1 MVRQRFAKY
10 MDELLLYSGQYALF
24 YVVMNFSKD
33 GLHFFQYS
41 GHVLM
46 LAGLIAQ
53 ILFLSKW
60 GQKPMGRIF
69 GSLICP
75 ALYTLFEAQ
84 EFGEFIRNTG
94 HFFFWVFSLLVGL
107 MNAVN
112 LKAKGERKNWIESV
126 IIFMNV
132 VMFLF
137 IYMYFDSMTKL
148 EEMSVNA
155 GTILDEYSYLLS
167 IGSLLDNIKMFLK
180 DATHIY
186 LIIGGTVLGI
196 SLSVGKIRINRLNEQ
211 IKTLFGTYLDPVI
224 RDKVLAAGGVL
235 EEKKS
240 LAVLF
245 CDIRNFTTLSETNGP
260 SNTIG
265 MLNEYFSC
273 WEQVATMN
281 DGVINKYIGDAVMIL
296 FGINEHPTYSAAE
309 SAINCA
315 QDFRAQFA
323 QMNQTLS
330 EKHLPTVPAIGVG
343 IHYGEVVLGNV
354 GSERRREFTAI
365 GDTVNIASRLE
376 SVTKELSEEGQ
387 ELTLL
392 ISKAVF
398 DRLDS
403 SQQNSF
409 IVYDTLMLKGKQEAI
424 EVYKG

>member
-1 MVRQRFAKY
+1 MVKQRYAKY

-211 IKTLFGTYLDPVI
+211 IKALFGTYLDPVI

-235 EEKKS
+235 EEKKT

-273 WEQVATMN
+273 WEHIATMH

-315 QDFRAQFA
+315 QAFRAQFA

-330 EKHLPTVPAIGVG
+330 ENRLPTIPAIGVG

-387 ELTLL
+387 VLTLL

-403 SQQNSF
+403 SQQNAF
-409 IVYDTLMLKGKQEAI
+409 IMYDTLMLKGKQEAI